1 MVQCELIANLV
12 VEGVF
17 VSSKEAQDGRG
28 LNFPGHMREG
38 GGGEAKLN
46 MRMGLGGFLG
56 QFGQIFF

>member
-1 MVQCELIANLV
+1 MVGEL
-12 VEGVF
+12 
-17 VSSKEAQDGRG
+17 RG
-28 LNFPGHMREG
+28 TEFSRAYER